1 MADTSVEDD
10 MGAAGGG
17 AAAPSCID
25 ARARC
30 GKTSAGI
37 LGTSAYAE
45 AFTGE
50 ERCCCL
56 IVVCGV
62 TFDCWLSSSSRSRL
76 FEGGL
81 AAGIGRFPAVVRSVS
96 KSLPKTHE

>member
-17 AAAPSCID
+17 AAAPSSID

-50 ERCCCL
+50 ERCWCL
-56 IVVCGV
+56 IVVGGV
-62 TFDCWLSSSSRSRL
+62 TFDCWLSSSSSSSSSSRSRL
-76 FEGGL
+76 FEPGL
-81 AAGIGRFPAVVRSVS
+81 AAGIVRSPAVVR
-96 KSLPKTHE
+96 